1 MNFNK
6 YVGAQVGYRSFNVF
20 YHLKSDEGDLKL
32 RGLYF
37 GGAVRF

>member
-1 MNFNK
+1 
-6 YVGAQVGYRSFNVF
+6 VGAQIGYRSFNVF
-20 YHLKSDEGDLKL
+20 YHLKHDEGNLDL

>member
-1 MNFNK
+1 VNFNN

-20 YHLKSDEGDLKL
+20 YHLKHDEGNLDLK
-32 RGLYF
+32 GLYF